1 MKFMA
6 RHPNGAAY
14 ELTREELSAPNVVQQ
29 LQIDDSW
36 TVRVGADWVPL
47 PAFLR
52 TAPDE
57 ISERTA
63 SVANSRAGAFLAA
76 SARWT
81 PASVFSLTLR
91 LVGLFLLFQV
101 FSGTVALISGVA
113 ISKDLPL
120 PMPDRVWPSAV
131 IAYLC
136 YLGLGVYL
144 VLGARSFVAWVFS
157 LGNPEA

>member
-6 RHPNGAAY
+6 KHPNGAAY
-14 ELTREELSAPNVVQQ
+14 ELTREELQAPSVVQQ
-29 LQIDDSW
+29 LEINESW
-36 TVRVGADWVPL
+36 LVRVGTDWIPL

-57 ISERTA
+57 INERKA
-63 SVANSRAGAFLAA
+63 AAADSRTDSFLAA

-91 LVGLFLLFQV
+91 LAGLYLLLQV
-101 FSGTVALISGVA
+101 FSGVVALISGVV
-113 ISKDLPL
+113 ISKDLPM
-120 PMPDRVWPSAV
+120 PMPERVWPSAV

-157 LGNPEA
+157 LRNHDA